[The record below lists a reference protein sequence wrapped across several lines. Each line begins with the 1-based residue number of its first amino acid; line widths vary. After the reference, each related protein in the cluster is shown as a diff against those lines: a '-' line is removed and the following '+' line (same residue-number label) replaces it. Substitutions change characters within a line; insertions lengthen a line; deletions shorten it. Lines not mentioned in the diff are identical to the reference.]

1 MYQTKSPR
9 THALLLALLL
19 AGAAGATLAAGKSG
33 KSGKAVKA
41 GGLERYGVSVYSDL
55 CLQKDSG
62 EIGGQRVTL
71 HRFAEADTVIYE
83 FTAGALSWPIVAN
96 DVNLDDASGALDF
109 TIAAADGE
117 ERTITGKFARD
128 GKTLTLEGDYCGGN
142 VRMPMKLSRMT
153 DFGRPLKNCT
163 PCPAVKA
170 APEAPAEP
178 AEPVSPPA
186 SAEMPVA

>member
-1 MYQTKSPR
+1 MYQRNSPR
-9 THALLLALLL
+9 LGALLLALLMM
-19 AGAAGATLAAGKSG
+19 GAAGAALAVNKDKQAAGL
-33 KSGKAVKA
+33 A
-41 GGLERYGVSVYSDL
+41 RYGVAVYSDL

-83 FTAGALSWPIVAN
+83 FTAGSLSWPIVAN
-96 DVNLDDASGALDF
+96 DVNLDVTSGAFDF
-109 TIAAADGE
+109 TIAGTDNE
-117 ERTITGKFARD
+117 ERTIAGKFSKD

-142 VRMPMKLSRMT
+142 VRMPMKLSRIT

-163 PCPAVKA
+163 PCPAVK
-170 APEAPAEP
+170 PAPAEP
-178 AEPVSPPA
+178 AEPEEPAAPAAPA

>member
-9 THALLLALLL
+9 IHALLLGLLMAAV
-19 AGAAGATLAAGKSG
+19 AGSAAAAKDR
-33 KSGKAVKA
+33 KPA
-41 GGLERYGVSVYSDL
+41 GLERYGVAVYSDL

-83 FTAGALSWPIVAN
+83 FTAGSLSWPIVAN
-96 DVNLDDASGALDF
+96 DVNLDTATGAFDF

-117 ERTITGKFARD
+117 ERTITGKFAQD

-142 VRMPMKLSRMT
+142 VRMPMKLSRIT

-163 PCPAVKA
+163 PCPAVKQ
-170 APEAPAEP
+170 APQAPAEP
-178 AEPVSPPA
+178 AEPASQPA
-186 SAEMPVA
+186 SAAMPVA

>member
-1 MYQTKSPR
+1 MYQIKSSR
-9 THALLLALLL
+9 LGALLLALLMT
-19 AGAAGATLAAGKSG
+19 GAAGAALAVTKDKKPAAGL
-33 KSGKAVKA
+33 A
-41 GGLERYGVSVYSDL
+41 RYGVSVYSDL

-83 FTAGALSWPIVAN
+83 FTAGSLSWPIVAS
-96 DVNLDDASGALDF
+96 DVNLDAASGAFDF
-109 TIAAADGE
+109 TITSADNE
-117 ERTITGKFARD
+117 ERTIAGKFSRD

-163 PCPAVKA
+163 PCPAVQQ
-170 APEAPAEP
+170 APEQPAQPVEP
-178 AEPVSPPA
+178 ATPAA